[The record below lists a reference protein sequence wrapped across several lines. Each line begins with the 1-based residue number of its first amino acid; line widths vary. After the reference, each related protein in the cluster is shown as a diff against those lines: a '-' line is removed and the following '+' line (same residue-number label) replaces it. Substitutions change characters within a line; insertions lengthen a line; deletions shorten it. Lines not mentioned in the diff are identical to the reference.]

1 MFGKQLIRGRCM
13 RKGFS
18 LVEIMVVVVILGI
31 LAGVGV
37 PKLFGVIAKARASEV
52 PVAAGTYV
60 SRLWNLDNLLIVST
74 ICTGTLIVLA

>member
-1 MFGKQLIRGRCM
+1 M

-18 LVEIMVVVVILGI
+18 LVEIMVVVVILGV

-52 PVAAGTYV
+52 FIFRRRFV
-60 SRLWNLDNLLIVST
+60 
-74 ICTGTLIVLA
+74 